1 LEGQKLRLDE
11 SESTILT
18 SEADGKK
25 YESLCVSKNNST
37 SGSIAAVVPDKSGSL
52 QLGELI

>member
-37 SGSIAAVVPDKSGSL
+37 SGSIAAVVPDESGSL